1 MAGQV
6 PQVPPPDLLEP
17 LGVKV
22 VSALGSPGQE
32 TVTTP
37 CVAQELSEEEESGD
51 EGADSLFGEDDIL
64 AEDPPL
70 LSPPPAPGPATPA
83 PLNFSAL
90 YSTRRPHSSLGG
102 AGAGV
107 LERTLSLAPTS
118 PNPGR
123 RQVSSKYFYRY
134 FYKYIINFI
143 RGRGRCPPT
152 LPSARRGNP
161 SSARPSARS
170 TRRAGRRGT
179 TARAS
184 RSSHS

>member
-22 VSALGSPGQE
+22 VSGLGSPGQE
-32 TVTTP
+32 TVTTA
-37 CVAQELSEEEESGD
+37 CVAQELSEEESGD

-64 AEDPPL
+64 AEEPHL

-123 RQVSSKYFYRY
+123 RQVPNIFIDIFYY
-134 FYKYIINFI
+134 CINLI

-152 LPSARRGNP
+152 RPSARRGSP
-161 SSARPSARS
+161 SSAPPSAPS
-170 TRRAGRRGT
+170 TRRAGRPGT

-184 RSSHS
+184 RSSPS

>member
-1 MAGQV
+1 MAGQVPQV

-32 TVTTP
+32 TVTTA
-37 CVAQELSEEEESGD
+37 CVAQELSEEESGD

-64 AEDPPL
+64 AEEPHL

-123 RQVSSKYFYRY
+123 RQVSGKYFYRY
-134 FYKYIINFI
+134 F
-143 RGRGRCPPT
+143 
-152 LPSARRGNP
+152 LQL
-161 SSARPSARS
+161 
-170 TRRAGRRGT
+170 
-179 TARAS
+179 
-184 RSSHS
+184 H

>member
-22 VSALGSPGQE
+22 VSALGSPG
-32 TVTTP
+32 
-37 CVAQELSEEEESGD
+37 EESGD

-64 AEDPPL
+64 AEEPHL

-123 RQVSSKYFYRY
+123 RQVSSKYIYR
-134 FYKYIINFI
+134 
-143 RGRGRCPPT
+143 
-152 LPSARRGNP
+152 
-161 SSARPSARS
+161 
-170 TRRAGRRGT
+170 
-179 TARAS
+179 
-184 RSSHS
+184 

>member
-22 VSALGSPGQE
+22 VSALGFPGQE

-134 FYKYIINFI
+134 F
-143 RGRGRCPPT
+143 
-152 LPSARRGNP
+152 LQV
-161 SSARPSARS
+161 
-170 TRRAGRRGT
+170 
-179 TARAS
+179 
-184 RSSHS
+184 HH

>member
-22 VSALGSPGQE
+22 VSGLGSPGQE
-32 TVTTP
+32 TVTTA
-37 CVAQELSEEEESGD
+37 CVAQELSEEESGD

-64 AEDPPL
+64 AEEPHL

-123 RQVSSKYFYRY
+123 RQVPNIFIDI
-134 FYKYIINFI
+134 FDNCINLF

-152 LPSARRGNP
+152 RPSARRGSP
-161 SSARPSARS
+161 SSARPSAPS
-170 TRRAGRRGT
+170 TRRAGRHGT

-184 RSSHS
+184 RSSPS